1 MSENT
6 RTYTWTDPAFD
17 PEKVKHLSGLE
28 YLQAIAR
35 GDLPAAPIGATL
47 GMERPHLEDVQ
58 EGRVVFRLRPQG
70 FHYNPIGSVHGGVYA
85 TLLDSAV
92 ACAIHSTLPAG
103 ATYTTLELKVN
114 YLRPLLEGGAGSAG
128 HRRGDSRHPADRTGR
143 GPHRGRKRQNLCP
156 RHDHLPDSPPGAA
169 LIRD

>member
-1 MSENT
+1 MSDHS

-114 YLRPLLEGGAGSAG
+114 YLRPLLEGGPEVQAIGEVI
-128 HRRGDSRHPADRTGR
+128 HVTRQTGLAE
-143 GPHRGRKRQNLCP
+143 GRIVDENGKIYAHATTTC
-156 RHDHLPDSPPGAA
+156 
-169 LIRD
+169 LIRRPARH

>member
-1 MSENT
+1 MSDHS

-35 GDLPAAPIGATL
+35 GELPAAPIGATL
-47 GMERPHLEDVQ
+47 GMEPPRLEDVQ

-85 TLLDSAV
+85 TILDSAV
-92 ACAIHSTLPAG
+92 ACAVHSTLPAG

-114 YLRPLLEGGAGSAG
+114 YLRPLLA
-128 HRRGDSRHPADRTGR
+128 R
-143 GPHRGRKRQNLCP
+143 GPEVQAIGEVIHVTRQTGLAEGRIVDENGKIYAHATTTC
-156 RHDHLPDSPPGAA
+156 
-169 LIRD
+169 LIRRPARH

>member
-85 TLLDSAV
+85 TILDSAV

-114 YLRPLLEGGAGSAG
+114 YLRPLLEGGPEVQAIGEVI
-128 HRRGDSRHPADRTGR
+128 HVTRQTGLAE
-143 GPHRGRKRQNLCP
+143 GRIVDENGKIYAHATTTC
-156 RHDHLPDSPPGAA
+156 
-169 LIRD
+169 LIRRPARH